1 MSSDQQRNRQEQV
14 GEQNVRDTENGASA
28 AAVAEKRS
36 IAAKKRESRNS
47 QDPVERKSEM
57 SRSFEAEG
65 LAKLFGI
72 QSQTDSKKRNHSLFE
87 GPPGEENVDWTIVL
101 ESLQV
106 VDSRTFNDYLFSLIS
121 IFFSFQR
128 EKMLAI
134 ARKEEH
140 YVNRSLF
147 YFTSSSMLRFFSAST
162 AFSSCTCSCS
172 VAEIF
177 LIYL

>member
-106 VDSRTFNDYLFSLIS
+106 VDSRTFNDYVVSLIAIFFLFREKRCLLSQEKKNITSIALFSTL
-121 IFFSFQR
+121 Q
-128 EKMLAI
+128 A
-134 ARKEEH
+134 
-140 YVNRSLF
+140 VQ
-147 YFTSSSMLRFFSAST
+147 
-162 AFSSCTCSCS
+162 C
-172 VAEIF
+172 
-177 LIYL
+177 